1 MTEYLTTPEH
11 TAQDAPDERED
22 TPAAGPPSG
31 APQERSRSLARDAWL
46 QLRRKP
52 MFLVSAAIILVV
64 IVMAIFPQLFT
75 SLDPHAAD
83 LSKGREKPSGE
94 AWFGYDTQGRSVYAR
109 VIHGAR
115 ASLLVGLLSTLTT
128 ILLGSFV
135 GLIAGYFGRFLDSL
149 LSRLGEIFA
158 GIPFILGAIVL
169 LTTLNADVDTPSQL
183 RTLTLVVL
191 SMTLL
196 VWPISM
202 RIMRSAVLSTKE
214 NDYVAAARGLGAS
227 TGRILFRHI
236 LPNSV
241 APVLVYATIALGQFI
256 GLEATL
262 AYLGVGLRPPSVSW
276 GVMVSDAS
284 SYVQTAPH
292 MLLFPAGFIV
302 LTVLA
307 FVMLGDAV
315 RDAFDPKTK

>member
-1 MTEYLTTPEH
+1 MTEHLIASQQPGDSPEQVTTQSGGSG
-11 TAQDAPDERED
+11 TQQDRP
-22 TPAAGPPSG
+22 
-31 APQERSRSLARDAWL
+31 RSLSRDAWA
-46 QLRRKP
+46 QLRRNP
-52 MFLVSAAIILVV
+52 MFLISAAIILVV

-75 SLDPHAAD
+75 SLDPGKTD
-83 LSKGREKPSGE
+83 LSQARESPSGE
-94 AWFGYDTQGRSVYAR
+94 AWFGYDIQGRSVFAR
-109 VIHGAR
+109 VIYGAR
-115 ASLLVGLLSTLTT
+115 ASLLVGLLSTITT
-128 ILLGSFV
+128 VFLGSII

-169 LTTLNADVDTPSQL
+169 LTTLNAEVTTPSQT
-183 RTLTLVVL
+183 RTLTLVVG

-202 RIMRSAVLSTKE
+202 RIMRSAVLSAKE

-227 TGRILFRHI
+227 TARIMFRHI
-236 LPNSV
+236 LPNSL

-262 AYLGVGLRPPSVSW
+262 AYLGVGLRPPTVSW

-302 LTVLA
+302 VTVLA